1 MSSAKIAIFHMFLGS
16 FLWVCCWSSLVACKI
31 QRTVFFHGCGVG
43 VREELTSLQK
53 DEEEL
58 TSLQDEDALVKRFQ
72 KIFIYTISSFNMGNT
87 LTIGDIACIAAATVT
102 GVQLFSSAN
111 PIGSSLR
118 LLKQL
123 RSQVCFCILRT
134 SFSLR
139 YTRTYRAYTIISF
152 QICSANVML
161 KNDFRMINQ
170 FLPLVANISLTR
182 VSYHEPWP

>member
-1 MSSAKIAIFHMFLGS
+1 MFPNV
-16 FLWVCCWSSLVACKI
+16 FVLWDPRPA
-31 QRTVFFHGCGVG
+31 
-43 VREELTSLQK
+43 SLQK
-53 DEEEL
+53 
-58 TSLQDEDALVKRFQ
+58 DEDALVKRFQ